1 MVRINQQGATAGF
14 QNACL
19 CGEGRQSV
27 LAEASGMVGIGRW
40 RGALRISNPVS
51 LIGIAAH
58 WPRLARQF
66 VRDSRETPL
75 QYISR
80 FVTHLLRLK
89 KLESA
94 TKSPYRI

>member
-1 MVRINQQGATAGF
+1 MVRINQQGTMAGF

-27 LAEASGMVGIGRW
+27 LAEASGMVSIGRW

-58 WPRLARQF
+58 FRGAW
-66 VRDSRETPL
+66 RDSIVLVAFVDLRELPANKTL
-75 QYISR
+75 SFIAS
-80 FVTHLLRLK
+80 
-89 KLESA
+89 
-94 TKSPYRI
+94 